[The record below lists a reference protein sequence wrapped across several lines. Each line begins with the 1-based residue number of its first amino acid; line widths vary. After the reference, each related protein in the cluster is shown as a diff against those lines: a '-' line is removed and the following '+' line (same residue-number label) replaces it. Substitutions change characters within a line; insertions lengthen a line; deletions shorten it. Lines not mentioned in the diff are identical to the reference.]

1 MLIRSKIISGF
12 VVMSLIIAPLSPTAL
27 AKSEELNLEAC
38 AKTYTSD
45 FVAFMETII
54 GFHGFGDNFTEY
66 WKDIFGRNKCHSYDI
81 LMLDNQLDKV
91 KKQIQTAY
99 LNCKTEK
106 VPKLEIA
113 YYKTDA
119 EIYYARHVVNT
130 PFISFR
136 GLAPAGL
143 GYKDLNEA
151 EKEKL
156 IQSSLANRS
165 TLFNEMMDKYSEKVG
180 GESEFKKLFN
190 DIEIKYADRKK
201 TYVICEG
208 GGWEDVK
215 AKIDEMIENWGG
227 VEEGIE
233 ALERDVG
240 GAAAEVK
247 RAATDNPPENF
258 GDFLGNTFGM
268 AINGL
273 PPEQGIDQIIGEI
286 KGYMP
291 SVGTGGSGGT
301 GGGTSGGSSTGG
313 TDPTVSDVFKTAVN
327 ESERYQ
333 AELRGTL
340 LRAKYEA
347 LYMGA
352 TDAGVVEFLNALNEF
367 QMTLLEGMIYIGETF
382 KCTEK
387 MADRQC

>member
-1 MLIRSKIISGF
+1 
-12 VVMSLIIAPLSPTAL
+12 MSLLMALLSPTAL
-27 AKSEELNLEAC
+27 AKSEELNIAAC

-45 FVAFMETII
+45 FTAFMTTII
-54 GFHGFGDNFTEY
+54 GFHGFGDNFTET
-66 WKDIFGRNKCHSYDI
+66 WKDIFGRNKCHAYDI
-81 LMLDNQLDKV
+81 LMLDNQLSKV

-119 EIYYARHVVNT
+119 EIYYARRVVNT

-143 GYKDLNEA
+143 GYKNLDEA
-151 EKEKL
+151 EREKL

-180 GESEFKKLFN
+180 GEDEFKKLFN
-190 DIEIKYADRKK
+190 DLEIKYADRKK

-215 AKIDEMIENWGG
+215 AKIDEMIKNWGG
-227 VEEGIE
+227 VKEGVE
-233 ALERDVG
+233 TLKRDVG

-268 AINGL
+268 AINDL
-273 PPEQGIDQIIGEI
+273 PPEQGIDQIIGEM

-333 AELRGTL
+333 ADLGGAL

-367 QMTLLEGMIYIGETF
+367 QMTILEGMIYIGETF

>member
-1 MLIRSKIISGF
+1 MLIRQKIISVF
-12 VVMSLIIAPLSPTAL
+12 IVATLIAGSLSPVAL
-27 AKSEELNLEAC
+27 AKSEEINIDAC
-38 AKTYTSD
+38 VKTYTSD
-45 FVAFMETII
+45 FVTFMETII
-54 GFHGFGDNFTEY
+54 GFHGFADNFTEY
-66 WKDIFGRNKCHSYDI
+66 WKDIFGRNKCHSSDI
-81 LMLDNQLDKV
+81 LMLDNQIDKV

-99 LNCKTEK
+99 MSCKTEK

-143 GYKDLNEA
+143 GYKDLDET
-151 EKEKL
+151 EKEEL
-156 IQSSLANRS
+156 IQSSLADRS
-165 TLFNEMMDKYSEKVG
+165 ALFNEMMDKYSGKIG
-180 GESEFKKLFN
+180 GEAEFKKLFN
-190 DIEIKYADRKK
+190 DLEIKYADRKK

-215 AKIDEMIENWGG
+215 AKIDEMIANWGG
-227 VEEGIE
+227 VREGVE

-240 GAAAEVK
+240 GAAAQVK

-268 AINGL
+268 AINNL
-273 PPEQGIDQIIGEI
+273 PPEQGIDQIMNKM
-286 KGYMP
+286 KGYVP
-291 SVGTGGSGGT
+291 STGTGGGSGGGT
-301 GGGTSGGSSTGG
+301 GSPTSGNR
-313 TDPTVSDVFKTAVN
+313 DPTVSDVFKAATN

-347 LYMGA
+347 LYMSA
-352 TDAGVVEFLNALNEF
+352 TDAAVMEFLRVLDEL

>member
-1 MLIRSKIISGF
+1 
-12 VVMSLIIAPLSPTAL
+12 MSLVIAPLSPTAL

-143 GYKDLNEA
+143 GYKNLDEA

-165 TLFNEMMDKYSEKVG
+165 TLFNEMMDKYSEKIG
-180 GESEFKKLFN
+180 GEAEFKKLFN
-190 DIEIKYADRKK
+190 DLEIKYADRKK

-215 AKIDEMIENWGG
+215 AKIDEMIANWGG
-227 VEEGIE
+227 VREGVE

-247 RAATDNPPENF
+247 RAATDFTPDSF

-273 PPEQGIDQIIGEI
+273 PPEQGIDQIMDELSTYKPEGLDTVWE
-286 KGYMP
+286 KTKEAFENGG
-291 SVGTGGSGGT
+291 SGTSTGGSGG
-301 GGGTSGGSSTGG
+301 GTSS
-313 TDPTVSDVFKTAVN
+313 PTVSEAFKAAVN

-347 LYMGA
+347 LYMSA
-352 TDAGVVEFLNALNEF
+352 TDAAVIGFLRALDEF

>member
-1 MLIRSKIISGF
+1 
-12 VVMSLIIAPLSPTAL
+12 MSLVMAPLSPTAL
-27 AKSEELNLEAC
+27 AKSTELNVSAC

-81 LMLDNQLDKV
+81 LMLDNQLDKI
-91 KKQIQTAY
+91 KKAIQTAY
-99 LNCKTEK
+99 MNCKTEK
-106 VPKLEIA
+106 VPKLETA

-143 GYKDLNEA
+143 GYKNLDDT

-156 IQSSLANRS
+156 IQNSLANRS
-165 TLFNEMMDKYSEKVG
+165 ILFNEMMDKYSGKVG
-180 GESEFKKLFN
+180 GEAEFKKLFN
-190 DIEIKYADRKK
+190 DLEIKYADRKK

-215 AKIDEMIENWGG
+215 AKIDEMIANWGG
-227 VEEGIE
+227 VKEGVE
-233 ALERDVG
+233 TLKRDVG

-247 RAATDNPPENF
+247 RAATDFTPDSF

-268 AINGL
+268 AINDL
-273 PPEQGIDQIIGEI
+273 PPEQGIDQIMSEMKEYI
-286 KGYMP
+286 P
-291 SVGTGGSGGT
+291 STGTGSGTSTGGSSSGST
-301 GGGTSGGSSTGG
+301 GAPTSGNK
-313 TDPTVSDVFKTAVN
+313 DPTVGGILKAASN

-333 AELRGTL
+333 ADLKNSL

-347 LYMGA
+347 LYMSS
-352 TDAGVVEFLNALNEF
+352 TDAAVLGFLKALNEF
-367 QMTLLEGMIYIGETF
+367 QKTILEGMIYIGETY
-382 KCTEK
+382 KCTKK
-387 MADRQC
+387 MADRQCD